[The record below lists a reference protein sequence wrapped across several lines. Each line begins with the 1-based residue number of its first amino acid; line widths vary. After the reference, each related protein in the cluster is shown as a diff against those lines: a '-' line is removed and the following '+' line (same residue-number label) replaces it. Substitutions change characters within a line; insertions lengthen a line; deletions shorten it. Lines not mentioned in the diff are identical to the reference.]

1 MVQRPAA
8 RQSMANLGC
17 TTLRSRHRKWSIRRD
32 YSHSRKATMLIRA
45 IFLLALLVLGNSWL
59 FAAPECPVSV
69 IPSKAPIQ
77 IVDWYDQFILPLR
90 TLAGAPDAT
99 RPSKEQVEGMVEKM
113 DGFHRRGVTNPLM
126 FEALVQ
132 QISAKYVN
140 DGDFRG
146 LASPVAEKI
155 YKPGSGPELDF
166 SAMCTDTRRTT
177 FPDDTFAITLFGV
190 NQHNCSRYSLRGL
203 VFTSTLTN
211 GAVNGE
217 CRPDYIFYRMLIVPV
232 NAGTNTITLVCSKA
246 AGGCL
251 RR

>member
-1 MVQRPAA
+1 
-8 RQSMANLGC
+8 
-17 TTLRSRHRKWSIRRD
+17 
-32 YSHSRKATMLIRA
+32 MLIRA
-45 IFLLALLVLGNSWL
+45 IFLLTVLVLGNSRL
-59 FAAPECPVSV
+59 LAAPECPVSA
-69 IPSKAPIQ
+69 IPPKAPSQ
-77 IVDWYDQFILPLR
+77 VVDWYDQFILPSR
-90 TLAGAPDAT
+90 TLAGAPEAA
-99 RPSKEQVEGMVEKM
+99 RPTKDQIEALVEKI

-146 LASPVAEKI
+146 LTSPVAEKI

-166 SAMCTDTRRTT
+166 SAMCIDTRRAS

-190 NQHNCSRYSLRGL
+190 NQHNCSRFSLRGL

-211 GAVNGE
+211 GAASSE

-232 NAGTNTITLVCSKA
+232 NAGTNTITMVCSKA